1 MERICDNS
9 TPCVPCSPTDL
20 CQQDCGNPLTN
31 YSSEAA
37 DGIDFIGV
45 SWQIDC
51 ANHTL
56 VFQRGDSQ
64 AEANDNA
71 QALAYGNMF
80 INTCPGA
87 GIIPGGGVPLADSGG
102 GDPNLDPNDPTS
114 PAFDTVGLSSCDP
127 PGGCDGDASVRH
139 RGRRP
144 SPRRHVFYNAP
155 QTCTICCA
163 NGDCQGFTTFGG
175 KFPGLSQLAADRA
188 AHSYACRQARL
199 SLVCF
204 GTPRP
209 TFPRQNN
216 SFIRIIGNNF
226 KCCSGSSPSFT
237 IPAVGKGPFGWSI
250 ISGSIPDGMTALV
263 SSDSRGLAISGSPT
277 SSGDSIF
284 TVRIQNTLG
293 AFAQQTFVISA
304 IGITTDTLPNV
315 QTGQPYNQSL
325 TAVGGVDP
333 HTFTLVSGDLPPGLT
348 LADDGTISGTP
359 ICSGSESFTFTVSV
373 TDANG
378 PGCNKTLS
386 ISCSGCDWLDGN
398 NPPANPNSWD
408 TMNFQFVSSGGVGPY
423 TFVKIAGTFPDGI
436 SLSLGGL
443 LSGVPSIDQDTTYNY
458 SVEVTDSNGDTCTK
472 NFIMNLK
479 GFCNP
484 AVTKRPRI
492 KNYVDNLIGP
502 CLTCSG
508 PIGPD
513 TMWNGTFPFRD
524 TDFCP
529 TDFFTQS
536 CRFNTQFRVTMD
548 NGTGGGFGMFAF
560 CNLGYNPAA
569 VAGACTDWYLTI
581 KCDDGSD
588 FSVFWK
594 GKLTLDPLGNPISNT
609 RTKNPSGTYTRVEGC
624 DLTASVQVELY

>member
-31 YSSEAA
+31 YSAEAA

-127 PGGCDGDASVRH
+127 PGGCDGDAGVRH
-139 RGRRP
+139 HGHRP

-163 NGDCQGFTTFGG
+163 NGDCHGFTTFGG

-199 SLVCF
+199 SLVCL
-204 GTPRP
+204 GTPHP
-209 TFPRQNN
+209 TIPQGNN

-237 IPAVGKGPFGWSI
+237 IPANGKGPFGWSI
-250 ISGSIPDGMTALV
+250 VSGSLPSGMTAV
-263 SSDSRGLAISGSPT
+263 ASGDSRGLVISGTPSSP
-277 SSGDSIF
+277 GDSTF
-284 TVRIQNTLG
+284 TVRVQNSLG
-293 AFAQQTFVISA
+293 AFAQQTYVISS
-304 IGITTDTLPNV
+304 IGFTTDTLPDS
-315 QTGQPYNQSL
+315 TAGSPYNESI
-325 TAVGGVDP
+325 TADGGTAP
-333 HTFTLVSGDLPPGLT
+333 HTFTLVGGTLPPGLS

-359 ICSGSESFTFTVSV
+359 TCLTSAAYTFTVSV
-373 TDANG
+373 TDSNG
-378 PGCNKTLS
+378 PGCNKTFS
-386 ISCSGCDWLDGN
+386 MNCGPGCVDWSQLVWPAPTVFTDG
-398 NPPANPNSWD
+398 
-408 TMNFQFVSSGGVGPY
+408 
-423 TFVKIAGTFPDGI
+423 AGT
-436 SLSLGGL
+436 
-443 LSGVPSIDQDTTYNY
+443 V
-458 SVEVTDSNGDTCTK
+458 
-472 NFIMNLK
+472 NFLVN
-479 GFCNP
+479 
-484 AVTKRPRI
+484 
-492 KNYVDNLIGP
+492 
-502 CLTCSG
+502 
-508 PIGPD
+508 
-513 TMWNGTFPFRD
+513 
-524 TDFCP
+524 
-529 TDFFTQS
+529 
-536 CRFNTQFRVTMD
+536 
-548 NGTGGGFGMFAF
+548 
-560 CNLGYNPAA
+560 
-569 VAGACTDWYLTI
+569 
-581 KCDDGSD
+581 GSD
-588 FSVFWK
+588 FIAQCASN
-594 GKLTLDPLGNPISNT
+594 GAGNGNRADVSYQWALVTYNGPACNATVTVDYT
-609 RTKNPSGTYTRVEGC
+609 RTGVGNQSGGEVWISIAPLNTLLDIASPLPGPTMLDGLHDYTIPIPAGNNVLRVFFSLHAQDTGSAQISGH
-624 DLTASVQVELY
+624 LH